1 MASLKITG
9 AKAIINKAIFEAK
22 CEEHAESMKEN
33 AIERAPK
40 DTGKLKEEGI
50 DMELIEDGAKVF
62 LNLGKVDYG
71 LYQELGWK
79 QNTVHPGKFFMEK
92 SFEIECVK
100 AKLDAKELMKE
111 ALTVQGSNGYDIVEY
126 RD

>member
-9 AKAIINKAIFEAK
+9 AKAIVNKAIFEAK
-22 CEEHAESMKEN
+22 CEEHAEYMKEN
-33 AIERAPK
+33 AIKRAPI
-40 DTGKLKEEGI
+40 DSGKLKEEGI

-100 AKLDAKELMKE
+100 AKLNAKELMKE